1 MFEQINE
8 LFSRFAIFDLN
19 ILFLLGIALF
29 GGTMGGRL
37 FQKIRMPQ
45 VVGYIIVGIIVG
57 RTGFNII
64 DEKVVNMLQ
73 PFNYFALGM
82 IGFMIGNELKGETFR
97 KHGKHLIIILLFE
110 AVVAFV
116 VVSLLVYIVGG
127 FFFSNTNHLLAMSL
141 LLGAIASATAP
152 AATTD
157 VLWEYKTRG
166 PLTTTVLSI
175 VAMDDGLA
183 LFLFAIA
190 SSIASSL
197 FGQTDDIKIL
207 DIIIGPAYEISV
219 SIILGVTSG
228 LILGRMIKRTNK
240 DDRSLALAIGTIL
253 FVIGTALALGVDS
266 LLACMAL
273 GATICNY
280 IPQKSKGFFK
290 LIAKFTPPIYVL
302 FFVLFGAKLRLN
314 NITLPIGLIAVAYL
328 IGRTGGKSMGA
339 YFGARISGA
348 ADTVRKYLP
357 LCLFSQA
364 GVAIGLS
371 ILVSQRFQNEVGD
384 VIVMVITVTT
394 FVVQII
400 GPVSTKLAVI
410 KAGEVGLDVTGE
422 DIFLQSKAKDIMDK
436 DIPLIYED
444 MLLPKILDIFNN
456 CPHLYF
462 PVVNRD
468 KYLLGI
474 LTVDN
479 LKNTFTR
486 TGLADIL
493 LAHDIMEPITALAT
507 PETPMSEVK
516 QILDDNKLDYLPV
529 VTRDN
534 RIEGF
539 LESRTIQ
546 RLISARIVEMQN
558 KKPVIG

>member
-1 MFEQINE
+1 MFEQINDT
-8 LFSRFAIFDLN
+8 FSKVTIFDLN
-19 ILFLLGIALF
+19 ILLLLGIALF
-29 GGTMGGRL
+29 GGTLGGKV

-45 VVGYIIVGIIVG
+45 VVGYIIVGLIVG

-64 DEKVVNMLQ
+64 DEEVVNMLQ

-82 IGFMIGNELKGETFR
+82 IGFMIGNELKRETFR
-97 KHGKHLIIILLFE
+97 KHGKHLIIILFFE
-110 AVVAFV
+110 AFVAFV
-116 VVSLLVYIVGG
+116 MVALFVYFVGG
-127 FFFSNTNHLLAMSL
+127 FFFSNTNHLLAMAL

-157 VLWEYKTRG
+157 VLWECKARG

-183 LFLFAIA
+183 LFLFAIT
-190 SSIASSL
+190 SSIAGSL
-197 FGQTDDIKIL
+197 FGQADNINIL
-207 DIIIGPAYEISV
+207 DIIIGPAYEITV
-219 SIILGVTSG
+219 SILLGVISG
-228 LILGRMIKRTNK
+228 LILGNIVKRTNK
-240 DDRSLALAIGTIL
+240 DDRALAFAIGTIL
-253 FVIGTALALGVDS
+253 LVIGIALALHVDS

-280 IPQKSKGFFK
+280 LPQKSKGFFK
-290 LIAKFTPPIYVL
+290 LIEKFTPPIYVL
-302 FFVLFGAKLRLN
+302 FFVLFGAKLQLN
-314 NITLPIGLIAVAYL
+314 NITLPIGVIAVAYL
-328 IGRTGGKSMGA
+328 IGRTGGKSLGA

-348 ADTVRKYLP
+348 AESVRKYLP
-357 LCLFSQA
+357 YCLFSQA

-371 ILVSQRFQNEVGD
+371 ILVSQRFPNEVGD

-400 GPVSTKLAVI
+400 GPVSTKLAVM
-410 KAGEVGLDVTGE
+410 KSGEAGLNVTEE
-422 DIFLQSKAKDIMDK
+422 DIFLQSKAMDIMDK
-436 DIPLIYED
+436 NIPLIYED
-444 MLLPKILDIFNN
+444 MLLPEILDIFNN
-456 CPHLYF
+456 CSHLYF

-479 LKNTFTR
+479 LKNTFTKA
-486 TGLADIL
+486 GLDNLL

-507 PETPMSEVK
+507 PETPMTEVK
-516 QILDDNKLDYLPV
+516 QILEDNRLDYLPV

-534 RIEGF
+534 KIEGF

-558 KKPVIG
+558 KTSSIG